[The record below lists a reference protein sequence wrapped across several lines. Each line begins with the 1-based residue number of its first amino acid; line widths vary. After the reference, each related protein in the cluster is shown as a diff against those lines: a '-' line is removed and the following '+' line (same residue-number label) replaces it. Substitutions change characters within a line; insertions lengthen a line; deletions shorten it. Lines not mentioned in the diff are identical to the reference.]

1 MSNLKPMKKK
11 IFVALLFA
19 SLGLGIFVACK
30 KESNDGISVGYKDE
44 KGTGNNP
51 YPNGNTS
58 STASAAT

>member
-1 MSNLKPMKKK
+1 MKKK

-44 KGTGNNP
+44 KGSTGNNP